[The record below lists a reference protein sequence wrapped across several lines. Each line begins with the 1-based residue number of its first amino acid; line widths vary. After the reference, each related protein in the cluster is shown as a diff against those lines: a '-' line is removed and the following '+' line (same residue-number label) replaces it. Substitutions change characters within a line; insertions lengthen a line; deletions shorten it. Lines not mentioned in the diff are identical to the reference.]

1 MYNIYEAYVG
11 VYNYKRV
18 IIWKVIKKI
27 LWKKKKHFG
36 CCKKHSVP
44 IGKMI

>member
-18 IIWKVIKKI
+18 IIWKVIKKYF
-27 LWKKKKHFG
+27 LKKRKTSDVIKNIVFL
-36 CCKKHSVP
+36 
-44 IGKMI
+44 

>member
-1 MYNIYEAYVG
+1 MVLVYMYNIYEAYVG

-27 LWKKKKHFG
+27 F
-36 CCKKHSVP
+36 
-44 IGKMI
+44 